1 MEINTRRRREQKKRV
16 VRESLEMQA
25 EICASCK
32 FCLLLREEKEMV
44 RRLSKR
50 LEDSQT
56 VEDSA
61 AGFVLEK

>member
-32 FCLLLREEKEMV
+32 YCLLLREEKEMV

-50 LEDSQT
+50 L
-56 VEDSA
+56 
-61 AGFVLEK
+61 